1 MTSFVADVRYALH
14 VCLWAR
20 PVVGTHAP
28 GIGGDLLRSRAQLL
42 AGYALLR
49 QQLLALRSDVARP
62 DMMTADYVLLVV
74 ARGAKPCSLFSPS
87 KLQDIINAAH
97 KPV

>member
-1 MTSFVADVRYALH
+1 
-14 VCLWAR
+14 
-20 PVVGTHAP
+20 
-28 GIGGDLLRSRAQLL
+28 
-42 AGYALLR
+42 LLR